1 MKNFNNYKFRSSQI
15 YRLLTQPKTKKDR
28 ETGKLSATTEMYL
41 LELAVEAIYGRAKE
55 IESDAMSKGIDQE
68 QNAIELLSEMHQTEY
83 AKNVM
88 QLENDYITGTPDILE
103 PLIDIKIPKDIFS
116 HCGKSGIPKVYEYQ
130 LYCYMILTQ
139 QTKGYIAYILANSPD
154 WLIEKEFNKKSYY
167 KSEDT
172 WQELE
177 ETIRKQHIF
186 DDIPLNKRIKIF
198 ELDYKKDVE
207 YEIYNA
213 VEKGRNYM
221 NNLTI

>member
-1 MKNFNNYKFRSSQI
+1 MKDFSNYKFRSSQI
-15 YRLLTQPKTKKDR
+15 YRLLTQPKTKKDK
-28 ETGKLSATTEMYL
+28 EAGKLSATTEGYL
-41 LELAVEAIYGRAKE
+41 LELAIEAVYDRKKE
-55 IESDAMSKGIDQE
+55 IESDAMSKGVDQE
-68 QNAIELLSEMHQTEY
+68 QSAIELLSEIHQTEY
-83 AKNVM
+83 TKNAM
-88 QLENDYITGTPDILE
+88 QLENDYITGTPDIVE
-103 PLIDIKIPKDIFS
+103 PLIDVKIPKDIFTF
-116 HCGKSGIPKVYEYQ
+116 CGKLGIPKIYEYQ
-130 LYCYMILTQ
+130 LYCYMILTE

-177 ETIRKQHIF
+177 EIIRKHHIF

-213 VEKGRNYM
+213 VEKARNYM